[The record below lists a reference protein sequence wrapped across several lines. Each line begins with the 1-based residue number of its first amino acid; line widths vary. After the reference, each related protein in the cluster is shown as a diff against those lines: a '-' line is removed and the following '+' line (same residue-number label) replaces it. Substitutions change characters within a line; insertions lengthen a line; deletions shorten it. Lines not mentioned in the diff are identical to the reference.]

1 MIALVAMAVNA
12 QTVVTF
18 DFDKNY
24 ASYFTT
30 GENVSSGTGDAYVA
44 DGEFNEDQ
52 TITIDGVTLTIK
64 ASAEDAANRNRIWA
78 SSPRL
83 RMYNESFTIAAP
95 SGHKVTKITFNTGSN
110 FNVSTTTG
118 TLLGKDWGGEDSSV
132 KFDVAKNTQIK
143 SMTVTLDGSGS
154 APVDLT
160 NTPETAYS
168 VTKALELIEAGE
180 GLDTKVYVKGTVSNI
195 ESIDTDKYGNA
206 SYYISDGSK
215 ELYIYR
221 GYGLENKKFNEEG
234 TKMFEEGD
242 DVIVYGKL
250 KDYVKDDVHTPE
262 MDSGN
267 YIYSLNGETENDPG
281 AEPYVPTGDGS
292 LANPY
297 TAEDV
302 KGLLG
307 DNNAPTGSVWV
318 KGTIVGTANSGTKLN
333 SEADKEESKT
343 NIALGSADVWVP
355 VQLKTDSA
363 PYNNINIVDNPDNLG
378 KDVWVYGTVE
388 AYFTVAGVK
397 NVTNW
402 SFDGVTTTINAVSA
416 TAANAAVYN
425 LAGQRVNNNYKGAV
439 IKNGNKFMVK

>member
-1 MIALVAMAVNA
+1 MKKILLCIAFAVACLGVNAKIIGIDVNGNGVTWSADTHSEMKAGFTTTVQGVTISFYKDGSSSDLVAP
-12 QTVVTF
+12 T
-18 DFDKNY
+18 DLLKLYKNSTMIVD
-24 ASYFTT
+24 AGSETMNTIVFKC
-30 GENVSSGTGDAYVA
+30 SSGSYTKDLTPSVG
-44 DGEFNEDQ
+44 
-52 TITIDGVTLTIK
+52 TVTVD
-64 ASAEDAANRNRIWA
+64 ASAMTSTW
-78 SSPRL
+78 
-83 RMYNESFTIAAP
+83 
-95 SGHKVTKITFNTGSN
+95 TGSATSVN
-110 FNVSTTTG
+110 LTASDGQLRISNIEIYTG
-118 TLLGKDWGGEDSSV
+118 NDKPT
-132 KFDVAKNTQIK
+132 I
-143 SMTVTLDGSGS
+143 
-154 APVDLT
+154 VDIS

-168 VTKALELIEAGE
+168 VTKALELIDAGK
-180 GLDTKVYVKGTVSNI
+180 GLDTKVYVKGIVSKI
-195 ESIDTDKYGNA
+195 ESIETDQYGNA
-206 SYYISDGSK
+206 SYYISDDSK

-250 KDYVKDDVHTPE
+250 KDYVKDDGHTPE
-262 MDSGN
+262 MDSGD

-281 AEPYVPTGDGS
+281 AEPYVPTGAGS

-302 KGLLG
+302 KGLMG

-318 KGTIVGTANSGTKLN
+318 KGTIVGSVTSGPKLC
-333 SEADKEESKT
+333 SEAGKDEATT

-355 VQLKTDSA
+355 VALKTGSGPA
-363 PYNNINIVDNPDNLG
+363 EAINIKDNPDNLG

-416 TAANAAVYN
+416 TAADAAVYN

>member
-1 MIALVAMAVNA
+1 MKKILLCIAFAVACLGVDAKIIKIDVDGNGVTWSADTHSEMKAGFTTTVQGVTISFYKDESSSDLVAP
-12 QTVVTF
+12 T
-18 DFDKNY
+18 DLLKLYKNSTMIVD
-24 ASYFTT
+24 AGSETMNTIVFKC
-30 GENVSSGTGDAYVA
+30 SSGSYTKDLTPSEGSVTVDADAKTSTWTG
-44 DGEFNEDQ
+44 
-52 TITIDGVTLTIK
+52 
-64 ASAEDAANRNRIWA
+64 SA
-78 SSPRL
+78 SSVNLTASEGQL
-83 RMYNESFTIAAP
+83 RISDIEIY
-95 SGHKVTKITFNTGSN
+95 TGS
-110 FNVSTTTG
+110 
-118 TLLGKDWGGEDSSV
+118 DSP
-132 KFDVAKNTQIK
+132 TI
-143 SMTVTLDGSGS
+143 
-154 APVDLT
+154 VDIS
-160 NTPETAYS
+160 NTPETAYTVS
-168 VTKALELIEAGE
+168 KALEIIAAGE
-180 GLDTKVYVKGTVSNI
+180 GLDTKVYVKGTVSEI
-195 ESIDTDKYGNA
+195 EDIDTDKYGNA

-215 ELYIYR
+215 TLYIYR
-221 GYGLENKKFNEEG
+221 GFGLENKKFNEDG

-250 KDYVKDDVHTPE
+250 TDYVKDDVHTPE
-262 MDSGN
+262 MAAN
-267 YIYSLNGETENDPG
+267 NFIYSLNGETENNPG

-297 TAEDV
+297 TADDV

-307 DNNAPTGSVWV
+307 DNNAPAGSVWV

-416 TAANAAVYN
+416 TTVDAAAYN

-439 IKNGNKFMVK
+439 IKNGKKFMVK